1 MVQSKA
7 LRPEWLPAVALSAVL
22 AALMLLWDP
31 RVGDLAAQVFHTELF
46 QHAGLA
52 IWNGSW
58 YGGHYTLNYS
68 LLFPPAAALI
78 GPQVV
83 GMLSVVASSYLFDRL
98 VRDRW
103 GADARWATL
112 WFAAGVVT
120 LLADGQLTFALGVA
134 LGLASLRCLQ
144 VERRWLAILAA
155 AACPLASPVAGAF
168 LAGVLAAGAWER
180 GHRLNRTALA
190 AAVVAFLLTVVPN
203 LAFPEPGRF
212 PFATSSFIA
221 IPIWC
226 AGAIFLTWKLDGE
239 GRLRRVVLG
248 YAVAGTAVFLLPNA
262 LGGNAVRL
270 GALFGGP
277 VLAAILLSHRA
288 ALPAGV
294 GARAGGASA
303 SRSAPAPTLAAPFS
317 WVPRWLY
324 TAVLVV
330 TLAGSLYWQFTA
342 SVVQVA
348 RAVGDP
354 STSASYFQPA
364 ARWLTDHGARGT
376 RIEVPPTANHWE
388 SAYLAPKFELARGWL
403 RQLDTARDDLFYE
416 EGALTERTYGR
427 WLRGNAISYVALP
440 DAPLDYSSKAE
451 AKIILAAPPYLKER
465 FHSEHWRI
473 YEVQNPK
480 PMVEPLGSGRATSIR
495 VGPQGFA
502 LDVTSPG
509 EFLVRNSFTPY
520 WSIGRGAGCLLRR
533 GDWTV
538 ARTAH
543 TGTFSVDADFSLG
556 GAWNAMTG
564 AKKTC

>member
-7 LRPEWLPAVALSAVL
+7 LRPEWLPAVALRAIL

-58 YGGHYTLNYS
+58 FGGHYTLNYS
-68 LLFPPAAALI
+68 QLVAAAAALL

-98 VRDRW
+98 VRDHF
-103 GADARWATL
+103 GAEARWATL

-134 LGLASLRCLQ
+134 FGLAAIRSLQ
-144 VERRWLAILAA
+144 VGRGTLAILAA

-168 LAGVLAAGAWER
+168 LAGVLIAGAWER
-180 GHRLNRTALA
+180 GERMKWTAIAA
-190 AAVVAFLLTVVPN
+190 AAVAFVLTVVPN

-212 PFATSSFIA
+212 PFVWSSFIS
-221 IPIWC
+221 IPIYC
-226 AGAIFLTWKLDGE
+226 AAAIFLTWGLDGE
-239 GRLRRVVLG
+239 ARLRRVFLG
-248 YAVAGTAVFLLPNA
+248 YAIAATAIFLPPNA

-277 VLAAILLSHRA
+277 VLAAILLSHRP
-288 ALPAGV
+288 LQPPS
-294 GARAGGASA
+294 AR
-303 SRSAPAPTLAAPFS
+303 
-317 WVPRWLY
+317 VPRWFY
-324 TAVLVV
+324 TLVLVI
-330 TLAGSLYWQFTA
+330 TLTATLYWQFTA
-342 SVVQVA
+342 SVAQVA

-354 STSASYFQPA
+354 STEASYFQPA
-364 ARWLTDHGARGT
+364 AHWLMGHGGRGT

-403 RQLDTARDDLFYE
+403 RQLDTARDDLFYK
-416 EGALTERTYGR
+416 EGALTERSYGR
-427 WLRGNAISYVALP
+427 WLRGNAITYVALA
-440 DAPLDYSSKAE
+440 DAPLDYSSQEE
-451 AKIILAAPPYLKER
+451 AKLILSSPPYLKER

-473 YEVQNPK
+473 YEVMDPK
-480 PMVEPLGSGRATSIR
+480 PMVEPLGTGAATTVR
-495 VGPQGFA
+495 VGRQGFA
-502 LDVTSPG
+502 FDVTSPG
-509 EFLVRNSFTPY
+509 EFLVRVPFTPY
-520 WSIGRGAGCLLRR
+520 WSIGLGAGCLLRR
-533 GDWTV
+533 GNWTV

>member
-22 AALMLLWDP
+22 AALMLIWDP

-46 QHAGLA
+46 QDAGLA

-68 LLFPPAAALI
+68 LLFPPAAALV

-83 GMLSVVASSYLFDRL
+83 GTGAVVASSYLFDRL
-98 VRDRW
+98 VRDHW
-103 GADARWATL
+103 GTEARWATL

-134 LGLASLRCLQ
+134 FGLAALRWLQ
-144 VERRWLAILAA
+144 VGRGGLAVLAA

-168 LAGVLAAGAWER
+168 LAGIVLAGLWEPGERVYRWAIAAGAV
-180 GHRLNRTALA
+180 ALA
-190 AAVVAFLLTVVPN
+190 LTVVPN

-212 PFATSSFIA
+212 PFVFSSFVA
-221 IPIWC
+221 IPVWC
-226 AGAIFLTWKLDGE
+226 AGALFLTWRADGE
-239 GRLRRVVLG
+239 GRVRRVIVG
-248 YAVAGTAVFLLPNA
+248 YALASTLIFLIPNA
-262 LGGNAVRL
+262 LGGNAARL

-277 VLAAILLSHRA
+277 LLAAALLAHRP
-288 ALPAGV
+288 LP
-294 GARAGGASA
+294 RPHP
-303 SRSAPAPTLAAPFS
+303 R
-317 WVPRWLY
+317 VPVWFF
-324 TAVLVV
+324 TAVLAV
-330 TLAGSLYWQFTA
+330 TLVGSLYWQFTA
-342 SVVQVA
+342 SVAQIA
-348 RAVGDP
+348 RSVGDP

-364 ARWLTDHGARGT
+364 SRWLRAHGARGA

-403 RQLDTARDDLFYE
+403 RQLDTARDDIFYK
-416 EGALTERTYGR
+416 EGALTERSYGR
-427 WLRGNAISYVALP
+427 WLRTSAISYVAFP

-451 AKIILAAPPYLKER
+451 ARLIRAAPPYLRER
-465 FHSEHWRI
+465 FHSAHWRI
-473 YEVQNPK
+473 FEVVGAK
-480 PMVEPLGSGRATSIR
+480 PLVEPLGAGRAGTVE
-495 VGPQGFA
+495 VGRQGFS
-502 LDVTSPG
+502 LDVTRPG
-509 EFLVRNSFTPY
+509 EFLVRVSFTPY

-533 GDWTV
+533 GEWTI
-538 ARTAH
+538 ARAAH
-543 TGTFSVDADFSLG
+543 KGIFSVDADFSLG